1 MTDDVNL
8 EKVQKELDD
17 FQKTLKGMR
26 KGLDS
31 TTESL
36 FKYTKSSKEHR
47 DISDLL
53 IQMKKKELGEL
64 GRKAGKDSTIYKT
77 KSREIVQEISDI
89 RRRGKEFGAFNQA
102 VGVGRTAIVNFTR
115 GLKANIVLGLVNLA
129 KGVFKTGARF
139 IDAEE
144 RIKSFSDV
152 VKDFGDVPF
161 LGKGLSAL
169 AKSADF
175 NVGIFKQLAQ
185 TGATFESSIINL
197 RNAAHDANMPI
208 LDFVDMVQK
217 NSVVMAQL
225 FGTVDAGVKRMGE
238 FQKEL
243 RRTTQD
249 QFAQFGLNLEETSEY
264 FQTYLMLERARGR
277 LALGTAQEEVEQ
289 SSKYIKNLITLSK
302 LSGEEIDV
310 IDKRNRELAA
320 NSVLQSQLLKLA
332 PAQRDAINSAIASF
346 GGADT
351 QIGKLITQVA
361 ALSGATEKDTALL
374 NQLAGGQIIPA
385 IEALKSGAIG
395 ITEFRNI
402 VGAAAQRGF
411 LSDFNQGLARAAV
424 ATGEYAPIVNEL
436 GRLQKN
442 VATSI
447 ANEMKARDTASAGFV
462 SAKDSIDVFK
472 AGAESMTTGTVD
484 SMSKALG
491 FLKQGIEKLG
501 EDPRSKAMLK
511 SGNITAG
518 VLMSVFSSGSKALR
532 ITKDKAPEDSWWRR
546 IFGSNASQRIANQAQ
561 YTPITDDEFSD
572 LVDKVGGFQ
581 GGTKQVTGERFP
593 NFGPRGTLVKVHGP
607 EAIIPKESP
616 MGKIVAAVDSLTV
629 NPTVNA
635 PATATSTVTGNNEE
649 FTRISTLLNRSLDN
663 ISQIMDKSEKHLN
676 TLVGIN
682 ATVAKNT
689 MDTKRG
695 LANLSNSIV

>member
-1 MTDDVNL
+1 MADDINL

-36 FKYTKSSKEHR
+36 FKHTKSSKEHR

-77 KSREIVQEISDI
+77 KSREIIQEIGDI

-129 KGVFKTGARF
+129 KGIFNTGTRF

-217 NSVVMAQL
+217 NSVVMSQL
-225 FGTVDAGVKRMGE
+225 FGTVDAGVRRMGE

-249 QFAQFGLNLEETSEY
+249 QFAQFGLNLEETSDY

-332 PAQRDAINSAIASF
+332 PAQRDAINSSISSF

-351 QIGKLITQVA
+351 QIGKLITQVVA
-361 ALSGATEKDTALL
+361 FGQATEADTALL

-395 ITEFRNI
+395 LTEFRNI
-402 VGAAAQRGF
+402 IGAAAQQGF

-442 VATSI
+442 VATSM

-472 AGAESMTTGTVD
+472 AGAESLTTGTVD
-484 SMSKALG
+484 TMSKTLG
-491 FLKQGIEKLG
+491 FLKESFDKLG
-501 EDPRSKAMLK
+501 EDPRSKALLK

-518 VLMSVFSSGSKALR
+518 VLTSVFSMGSKALR
-532 ITKDKAPEDSWWRR
+532 TTTDAAPEAGILYRLNKLLAPKMVQ
-546 IFGSNASQRIANQAQ
+546 GSTAGDMEAETYMGFAS
-561 YTPITDDEFSD
+561 
-572 LVDKVGGFQ
+572 
-581 GGTKQVTGERFP
+581 GTKQVTGQRFP
-593 NFGPRGTLVKVHGP
+593 DFGKTGTVVKVHGP

-616 MGKIVAAVDSLTV
+616 MGKIVAAVDGLSV
-629 NPTVNA
+629 NPPVNVA
-635 PATATSTVTGNNEE
+635 ATAPTTATNTGNNEE

>member
-1 MTDDVNL
+1 MADGTE
-8 EKVQKELDD
+8 EKDTRAILAS
-17 FQKTLKGMR
+17 LKKIQR
-26 KGLDS
+26 ELDS
-31 TTESL
+31 TSTSL

-47 DISDLL
+47 DISDRL
-53 IQMKKKELGEL
+53 IQMKKRELGEL
-64 GRKAGKDSTIYKT
+64 GRKAGKDSAIYKT
-77 KSREIVQEISDI
+77 KSREIVQEIVDI
-89 RRRGKEFGAFNQA
+89 RRRGKEFGAFSQA
-102 VGVGRTAIVNFTR
+102 VGVGKTAMVNFTR
-115 GLKANIVLGLVNLA
+115 GLKANVVLGLVNLA
-129 KGVFKTGARF
+129 KGIFNTGARF

-144 RIKSFSDV
+144 RIKSFNDV
-152 VKDFGDVPF
+152 VKDFGDVPL
-161 LGKGLSAL
+161 LGKGLSAV
-169 AKSADF
+169 ARAADF

-249 QFAQFGLNLEETSEY
+249 QFAQFGLNLEETSDY

-332 PAQRDAINSAIASF
+332 PAQRDAINNSIASF

-351 QIGKLITQVA
+351 QIGKLITQVVA
-361 ALSGATEKDTALL
+361 FGQATETDTALL
-374 NQLAGGQIIPA
+374 NQLAGSEIIPA

-402 VGAAAQRGF
+402 VGSAAQRGF

-424 ATGEYAPIVNEL
+424 ATGEYVPVVNEL

-442 VATSI
+442 VATSM
-447 ANEMKARDTASAGFV
+447 ANEMKARDTITGGFV
-462 SAKDSIDVFK
+462 SLRDTIDIIKSYAESRATLGLDGLSKTYAVINSSIEMMGKQGLDKNKVFLSAAGATVSTFDPSRKAMRVTDESSPK
-472 AGAESMTTGTVD
+472 AGFFERLLSKVNYKGSAGDIEAEAAIPEFATGSKEVTGKRFPDFGKNGTV
-484 SMSKALG
+484 
-491 FLKQGIEKLG
+491 
-501 EDPRSKAMLK
+501 
-511 SGNITAG
+511 
-518 VLMSVFSSGSKALR
+518 
-532 ITKDKAPEDSWWRR
+532 
-546 IFGSNASQRIANQAQ
+546 
-561 YTPITDDEFSD
+561 
-572 LVDKVGGFQ
+572 
-581 GGTKQVTGERFP
+581 
-593 NFGPRGTLVKVHGP
+593 VKVHGP
-607 EAIIPKESP
+607 ETIIPKESP
-616 MGKIVAAVDSLTV
+616 MGKIVAAVDGLSV
-629 NPTVNA
+629 KPTVNVAATA
-635 PATATSTVTGNNEE
+635 PATVTDTGNNEE
-649 FTRISTLLNRSLDN
+649 FIRISTLLNRSLDN

-676 TLVGIN
+676 TLVSIN